1 MLTRVSPRAT
11 ETCSRLESLVRL
23 FISRTLF
30 ERHMP
35 SDRGILVSLVG
46 PDMRILP
53 ARFHL
58 NPTLE
63 SWGLRSTTHP
73 LFLVQFLEIQFTVLY
88 SHRHQEFTHWF
99 PYLQNRDDIDLFLG
113 LRHMNSRGVC
123 QSALLRFGT
132 PGYVDLFESVMSVI
146 RYMPRASDN
155 LHRTRET
162 AIHEARQDST
172 IKRSVRRKVADMKEQ
187 DSATMETYE
196 RFHSD
201 LEDRAC
207 GLVAVELKE
216 SGEISSRLSAAEEGT
231 AKSKIAKPKTQKS
244 ETAKSKTAEPKAART
259 PKPKAAKMTTS
270 TSRESASSRMRT
282 EEATGRSGSPRLTTD
297 LTSSAQIRSFKGIP
311 RKPSSVSM
319 ASLSPGST
327 TTSQPRFRSGR
338 PLLSDNRPPRRGKCT
353 DYLCCGCR
361 CSPCIASS
369 ERDRSVRVLSDMDD
383 ENDWKHLHRHAIV
396 GHLEHVG
403 GALDRIKEIL
413 LDQSVS
419 SSPPSDC
426 HRNHRF
432 YQNSG
437 VADRSRL
444 MVDRAT
450 SMRRPYP
457 IKGQP
462 STSTTSLRLHAE
474 HCDTSLDS
482 LRVSGAPRMN
492 SSVEVYRT
500 GAQLSEIDYVG
511 ARFYSG
517 GRRGDEV
524 DTHCLRRADS
534 SAYSDVFV
542 ADYPVD
548 HPNEIYCNNEAT
560 PCVPEYVD
568 HLLYGI
574 GEHDLAQW
582 CPAPRHNKSV
592 SFKEPSPSATHSTS
606 SGDTGTS
613 STHEAVW
620 DISTLP
626 ALETSRISLHP
637 HTGVILCF
645 EPSGRKSILKRPG
658 HSSDRPPQSVRTK
671 LTLKK
676 SLKETLNNKGWR
688 SPRSYDSSVQ
698 NASFQSNPSNSTSS
712 DVQEKPT
719 VEDGDF
725 FVKAA
730 GQATWDIESSNSK
743 RAMSLASEYKAH
755 TDSFFNWGVGR
766 RAVKSNLGDVFSDSN
781 PVMEK

>member
-1 MLTRVSPRAT
+1 MLTKVSPSAT

-35 SDRGILVSLVG
+35 ADRGILVSLVR
-46 PDMRILP
+46 PDMRIQP

-63 SWGLRSTTHP
+63 SWCLRSTTHP

-88 SHRHQEFTHWF
+88 SHRHQEFAHWF

-132 PGYVDLFESVMSVI
+132 PGYVDLFESVLSVI
-146 RYMPRASDN
+146 RYMPRASDD
-155 LHRTRET
+155 LHRTRAT
-162 AIHEARQDST
+162 AVHEARQDTT
-172 IKRSVRRKVADMKEQ
+172 IKRSVRRKVADMKVQ
-187 DSATMETYE
+187 GSATVETYE

-207 GLVAVELKE
+207 GLVPVERVELNE
-216 SGEISSRLSAAEEGT
+216 SGEISIELSAAKEGA
-231 AKSKIAKPKTQKS
+231 AKSKIAKPKAEMT
-244 ETAKSKTAEPKAART
+244 ETAKSKTA
-259 PKPKAAKMTTS
+259 KPKAAKTRKPKASKLTTS
-270 TSRESASSRMRT
+270 TSRASTLPPSPVKPT
-282 EEATGRSGSPRLTTD
+282 EQTIGRGTSRLTND
-297 LTSSAQIRSFKGIP
+297 LSSQSRSFKEIP
-311 RKPSSVSM
+311 RKPSSVSV

-327 TTSQPRFRSGR
+327 TTSQPRFHPGR
-338 PLLSDNRPPRRGKCT
+338 ALPSDKRHHQRT

-361 CSPCIASS
+361 CSTCIASS
-369 ERDRSVRVLSDMDD
+369 DRDRSIRVLSDLDD
-383 ENDWKHLHRHAIV
+383 ENNWKYHHRQAVV
-396 GHLEHVG
+396 GHLQHVG
-403 GALDRIKEIL
+403 GALDRIKELL

-419 SSPPSDC
+419 SSLPSDC
-426 HRNHRF
+426 LRN
-432 YQNSG
+432 YQVFQNPGLS
-437 VADRSRL
+437 DRPRM

-450 SMRRPYP
+450 SMRRPCP
-457 IKGQP
+457 TQVQP
-462 STSTTSLRLHAE
+462 STSTCSLRLHAD
-474 HCDTSLDS
+474 HDDTSLDS
-482 LRVSGAPRMN
+482 LRVLGFPRMN

-517 GRRGDEV
+517 GRRGEEV